1 VENTAEVEAFIMN
14 FDDLANRSLC
24 LAESA
29 ELIRKIAKGD

>member
-1 VENTAEVEAFIMN
+1 VEDTEEVEAFVRS

-24 LAESA
+24 PAESA